1 MGVQKLIVI
10 VNKMDDCRWAK
21 SRFDEIVT
29 GLKPFLNICGY
40 EDNDLIWCPIAGLS
54 GENIKEPV
62 SN

>member
-1 MGVQKLIVI
+1 
-10 VNKMDDCRWAK
+10 MDDCRWAK

-29 GLKPFLNICGY
+29 GLKPFLNTCGY
-40 EDNDLIWCPIAGLS
+40 EDSDLIWCPIAGLS